1 MILDGLGR
9 IIEKRRVL
17 SDRPS
22 DLTDTKEKCT

>member
-17 SDRPS
+17 SDRRF
-22 DLTDTKEKCT
+22 LTDTKEKCT